1 MMKLEDKINIS
12 RSKKDAD
19 LVIKNAKIIDVF
31 GGGIIEGDLAISSG
45 IIMGIGDYKGLSEI
59 DNTKRTFDKKIV
71 GKSKCVRRVLCS
83 RSNLPKAHS
92 K

>member
-12 RSKKDAD
+12 RGKKDA
-19 LVIKNAKIIDVF
+19 
-31 GGGIIEGDLAISSG
+31 DLAISSG
-45 IIMGIGDYKGLSEI
+45 IIMGIGDYNGLSEI
-59 DNTKRTFDKKIV
+59 DNTQRTIDKKIG